1 MLSDRLRDLINTLN
15 ISYVEFAK
23 KVGTDGGSIS
33 KYISGKTKPS
43 KGLINSIVLVLS
55 LIHI

>member
-33 KYISGKTKPS
+33 KLFQVKQNPQKD
-43 KGLINSIVLVLS
+43 
-55 LIHI
+55 